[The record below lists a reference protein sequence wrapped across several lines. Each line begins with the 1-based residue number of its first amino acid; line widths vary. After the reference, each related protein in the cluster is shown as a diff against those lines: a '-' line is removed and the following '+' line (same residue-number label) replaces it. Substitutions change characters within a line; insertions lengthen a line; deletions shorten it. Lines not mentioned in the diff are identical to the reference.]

1 METLMQTRTG
11 IKLNYA
17 TGLYLEYV
25 LALMVVACTVFH
37 INRGVS
43 YAFTA
48 TFVVFLLLVY
58 RYISSRQLPAVL
70 FFLVI
75 FSFFNVIVNALL
87 SRQAQIGPAY
97 FRKLI
102 MFCCTVVYFYTATE
116 MKISEKGKNSIVF
129 LALMMGVLM
138 IGSYYLLGNR
148 ATIASSITLGFVNPN
163 FAGMWLTHCFFYST
177 YVIIDAKK
185 WPQKAIG
192 VLVGVACLVLIYLTY
207 ARSCFLGIVV
217 FVALLFVGLIS
228 GRKKFS
234 KPVMIMIA
242 IMPLV
247 FALVYLSAVNVKWFK
262 ETFSFLVRA
271 GKKLDARN
279 KLWILA
285 LRSVTANPI
294 FGSYSGISGGVGIS
308 QLHNTHIDV
317 LASYGF
323 APLALFTWSLYELM
337 RKVNQRIN
345 SFSQYTALCA
355 FAGVIGIGCLEA
367 GIVAG
372 STGLYFLS
380 GGFLL
385 LAGHDLTDIRNDST

>member
-1 METLMQTRTG
+1 MQTRTG

-129 LALMMGVLM
+129 LALMMGVLI

-163 FAGMWLTHCFFYST
+163 FAGM
-177 YVIIDAKK
+177 
-185 WPQKAIG
+185 
-192 VLVGVACLVLIYLTY
+192 
-207 ARSCFLGIVV
+207 
-217 FVALLFVGLIS
+217 
-228 GRKKFS
+228 
-234 KPVMIMIA
+234 
-242 IMPLV
+242 
-247 FALVYLSAVNVKWFK
+247 
-262 ETFSFLVRA
+262 
-271 GKKLDARN
+271 
-279 KLWILA
+279 
-285 LRSVTANPI
+285 
-294 FGSYSGISGGVGIS
+294 
-308 QLHNTHIDV
+308 
-317 LASYGF
+317 
-323 APLALFTWSLYELM
+323 SL
-337 RKVNQRIN
+337 
-345 SFSQYTALCA
+345 
-355 FAGVIGIGCLEA
+355 
-367 GIVAG
+367 
-372 STGLYFLS
+372 
-380 GGFLL
+380 
-385 LAGHDLTDIRNDST
+385 

>member
-1 METLMQTRTG
+1 MQTKTG

-25 LALMVVACTVFH
+25 LALLIVACTVFH
-37 INRGVS
+37 INQGVS

-70 FFLVI
+70 FFLI
-75 FSFFNVIVNALL
+75 LLAFFNVVVNALL

-97 FRKLI
+97 FRKFV
-102 MFCCTVVYFYTATE
+102 MFCCTVVYFYTAAE
-116 MKISEKGKNSIVF
+116 MEISEKGKHYIICI
-129 LALMMGVLM
+129 ALLMGTLM

-163 FAGMWLTHCFFYST
+163 FAGMWLTHCFFYAV
-177 YVIIDAKK
+177 YVIVDAKK
-185 WPQKAIG
+185 WNQKAICILIG
-192 VLVGVACLVLIYLTY
+192 MACLVLIYLTY
-207 ARSCFLGIVV
+207 ARSCFMGLSVFLLLLFFGIIFKQKKLSRPVLAIIVV
-217 FVALLFVGLIS
+217 LPLL
-228 GRKKFS
+228 
-234 KPVMIMIA
+234 
-242 IMPLV
+242 
-247 FALVYLSAVNVKWFK
+247 FALVYLSAINVKWFK
-262 ETFSFLVRA
+262 ETFSFLVRT

-294 FGSYSGISGGVGIS
+294 FGNYSGISGGAGIS

-323 APLALFTWSLYELM
+323 APLVLFIWSLYEVM
-337 RKVNQRIN
+337 RKVNNRIS

-355 FAGVIGIGCLEA
+355 FAGVVAIGCLEA
-367 GIVAG
+367 AIVAG
-372 STGLYFLS
+372 STGLYFLT

-385 LAGHDLTDIRNDST
+385 LAGHDLPGKRNENTETL